1 VIINLHLLIFIYNVN
16 QFSPRTP
23 CMQYVSNF
31 ESESKTGIFHESAG
45 VIAENRNYRTLLC
58 FYIYIFYIASLSSQ

>member
-1 VIINLHLLIFIYNVN
+1 
-16 QFSPRTP
+16 
-23 CMQYVSNF
+23 MQYVSNF